1 VPNLDNSTPLTRH
14 LRAEIASHGPI
25 SFREFMAAALYDPE
39 HGYYASG
46 RATIGRRGD
55 FITSVSVGRL
65 FGTLLARQFVEM
77 WERMARPAS
86 FALIEQG
93 AHDGTLMDD
102 VLRALQSLA
111 PASFEAARPLII
123 EPGKVW
129 REKQMT
135 RLKDWPV
142 EWVESVD
149 ELDPFTGIHYSNEL
163 LDAFPVHLVRRV
175 DGIWAEVRVDCQE
188 DRFVLVD
195 RPMKNVELG
204 ERLARIDAA
213 DGYLTEVCLEAT
225 QWMRTLGQKLA
236 CGYVLA
242 IDYGFARA
250 EYYRADRSEGT
261 LEAVAAHRR
270 EKDPVSRPGEMD
282 LTAHVDFTSLA
293 EAARREG
300 LRIEGFT
307 DQHHFM
313 VGLAARHFPD
323 GVRPSASEMRAFQT
337 LAHPTMLGRSFR
349 VFAAARGIDGQEPLA
364 GFAHAQPAEIE
375 LGLAEAVAPVKGKI
389 CTQ

>member
-1 VPNLDNSTPLTRH
+1 VPNLDQSTPLTRL
-14 LRAEIASHGPI
+14 LRAKIASHGPI
-25 SFREFMAAALYDPE
+25 SFRDFMAAALYDPE

-46 RATIGRRGD
+46 RATIGRKGD

-65 FGTLLARQFVEM
+65 FGTLLARQFMEM
-77 WERMARPAS
+77 WERMDRPAR

-102 VLRALQSLA
+102 ILRALQSLA
-111 PASFEAARPLII
+111 PASLDAARPLII

-129 REKQMT
+129 REKQMA

-163 LDAFPVHLVRRV
+163 LDAFPVYLVRRV
-175 DGIWAEVRVDCQE
+175 DGVWAEVHVDWQE

-204 ERLARIDAA
+204 ERLTRIDVA
-213 DGYLTEVCLEAT
+213 DGYLTEICLEAT

-236 CGYVLA
+236 RGYVVA
-242 IDYGFARA
+242 IDYGFARV

-270 EKDPVSRPGEMD
+270 ERNPVSRPGEMD

-323 GVRPSASEMRAFQT
+323 GVRPSASEMRAFQM
-337 LAHPTMLGRSFR
+337 LAHPTMFGRSFR
-349 VFAAARGIDGQEPLA
+349 VFAAARGIEGKKPLA
-364 GFAHAQPAEIE
+364 GFAHARPAEVE
-375 LGLAEAVAPVKGKI
+375 LGLTEDCGS
-389 CTQ
+389 CTT

>member
-1 VPNLDNSTPLTRH
+1 VPNLDKSTPLTRLLH
-14 LRAEIASHGPI
+14 AEIASHGPI
-25 SFREFMAAALYDPE
+25 SFREFMAAALYDPG

-65 FGTLLARQFVEM
+65 FGTLLARQFMEM
-77 WERMARPAS
+77 WERMDRPAR
-86 FALIEQG
+86 FTLIEQG

-111 PASFEAARPLII
+111 PASLDAARPLII
-123 EPGKVW
+123 EPRKVW
-129 REKQMT
+129 REKQMA

-175 DGIWAEVRVDCQE
+175 EGVWAEVHVDWQE

-204 ERLARIDAA
+204 ERLARIDVA

-225 QWMRTLGQKLA
+225 QWMRTLGQKLVR
-236 CGYVLA
+236 GYVVA
-242 IDYGFARA
+242 IDYGFARV

-270 EKDPVSRPGEMD
+270 EKDPVSRPGELD

-349 VFAAARGIDGQEPLA
+349 VFAAARGIEGTEPLA
-364 GFAHAQPAEIE
+364 GFAHARPAEVE
-375 LGLAEAVAPVKGKI
+375 LGLAKDYGS
-389 CTQ
+389 CTT

>member
-1 VPNLDNSTPLTRH
+1 VPSLHKPTPLTRR
-14 LRAEIASHGPI
+14 LRAEIASDGPI
-25 SFREFMAAALYDPE
+25 SFREFMAVALYDPE

-65 FGTLLARQFVEM
+65 FGTLLARQFMEM
-77 WERMARPAS
+77 WERMDRPAE

-102 VLRALQSLA
+102 VLSALQSLA
-111 PASFEAARPLII
+111 PASLDAARPLII

-129 REKQMT
+129 REKQMA

-175 DGIWAEVRVDCQE
+175 DGAWADVHVDWQE

-195 RPMKNVELG
+195 RPLRNVELG
-204 ERLARIDAA
+204 ERLARIDVA
-213 DGYLTEVCLEAT
+213 DGYRTEVCLEAT
-225 QWMRTLGQKLA
+225 QWMRTLGQKLVR
-236 CGYVLA
+236 GYVLA

-250 EYYRADRSEGT
+250 EYYRADRNEGT
-261 LEAVAAHRR
+261 LEAVVEHRR
-270 EKDPVSRPGEMD
+270 QKDPVSRLGEVD

-349 VFAAARGIDGQEPLA
+349 VFAAARGIDGQVPLA
-364 GFAHAQPAEIE
+364 GFTHARPAEVE
-375 LGLAEAVAPVKGKI
+375 LGLAEDYGS
-389 CTQ
+389 CST